1 MFKKYQSKKAQRISS
16 DMLEQRLETISELT
30 RGLGKK
36 EFNALIE
43 AVKGM
48 YDVRAKL
55 ANVKNEDEK
64 DSAEIDDIEKELK
77 KEEHG
82 TTK

>member
-1 MFKKYQSKKAQRISS
+1 MFKRYQSKKAQRISS

-64 DSAEIDDIEKELK
+64 DSAEIDNIEKELK
-77 KEEHG
+77 KEE
-82 TTK
+82 KK

>member
-1 MFKKYQSKKAQRISS
+1 MLFKKHKIKKAQKVSS
-16 DMLEQRLETISELT
+16 DMLEQRLNIISELT

-64 DSAEIDDIEKELK
+64 DSAEIDDLEKELK
-77 KEEHG
+77 KEE
-82 TTK
+82 K

>member
-1 MFKKYQSKKAQRISS
+1 MIFKKRRIKKQQRISS
-16 DMLEQRLETISELT
+16 DMLEKRLEIISELT

-55 ANVKNEDEK
+55 ANVKNEEEK
-64 DSAEIDDIEKELK
+64 DSAEIDGIEDELK
-77 KEEHG
+77 KEKE
-82 TTK
+82 K

>member
-1 MFKKYQSKKAQRISS
+1 MFKKYQSKKAQKISS
-16 DMLEQRLETISELT
+16 DMLEQRLEIISKLT
-30 RGLGKK
+30 KGLGKK

-48 YDVRAKL
+48 YDVRTKL

-64 DSAEIDDIEKELK
+64 DSEEIDNIEKELK
-77 KEEHG
+77 KE
-82 TTK
+82 

>member
-1 MFKKYQSKKAQRISS
+1 MLFKKHKTKRQQKISS

-64 DSAEIDDIEKELK
+64 DSAEIDSIEDELK
-77 KEEHG
+77 KE
-82 TTK
+82 K

>member
-1 MFKKYQSKKAQRISS
+1 MIFKNHKVKKAQRISS
-16 DMLEQRLETISELT
+16 DMLEKRLEIISELT

-64 DSAEIDDIEKELK
+64 DSAEIDSIEKELK
-77 KEEHG
+77 KEE
-82 TTK
+82 K

>member
-1 MFKKYQSKKAQRISS
+1 MLFKNYKVKKAQKVSS
-16 DMLEQRLETISELT
+16 DMLEQRLNIISELT

-64 DSAEIDDIEKELK
+64 DSAEIDNIEKELK
-77 KEEHG
+77 KEE
-82 TTK
+82 KCV

>member
-1 MFKKYQSKKAQRISS
+1 MFKKFKNRKIKKQQRISS

-64 DSAEIDDIEKELK
+64 DSAEIDNIEKELK
-77 KEEHG
+77 KEVE
-82 TTK
+82 

>member
-1 MFKKYQSKKAQRISS
+1 MIFRNRKVKKAQKISS
-16 DMLEQRLETISELT
+16 DMLEQRLEIISKLT

-48 YDVRAKL
+48 YDVRTKL

-64 DSAEIDDIEKELK
+64 DSAEIDNIEKELRK
-77 KEEHG
+77 
-82 TTK
+82 

>member
-1 MFKKYQSKKAQRISS
+1 MIFKNHKGKKAQKISS

-64 DSAEIDDIEKELK
+64 DSAEIDSIEDELK
-77 KEEHG
+77 KE
-82 TTK
+82 K